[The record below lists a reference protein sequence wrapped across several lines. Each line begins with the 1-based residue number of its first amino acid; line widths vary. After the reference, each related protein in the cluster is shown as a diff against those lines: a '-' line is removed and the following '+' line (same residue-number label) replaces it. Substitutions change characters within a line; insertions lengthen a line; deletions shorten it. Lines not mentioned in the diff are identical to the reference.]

1 MEQDLP
7 KEAGAQMPANGPGM
21 WQRIQS
27 WDSRLSVT
35 KGLTAVTLLTGLVGG
50 YFQYT
55 NSYDQK
61 MSEQAKADMDMATKT
76 FIEISNAFA
85 EVQMLQEGLLPEQ
98 SGAPKP
104 QLGAGFMQVDAKALA
119 PGADYWKA
127 RTSLRQNG
135 AIFGRKAEIY
145 IDWPSDLGRDPAGEH
160 TLDQDPLT
168 ETLLTKY
175 NFDCDSEA
183 NLPQFKGA
191 IFSGADPGRPSEELC
206 TDPAANGPKA
216 YLDLCARQ
224 PDGAINPL
232 HKVVN
237 VNWWSAKHHVLVM
250 NHCAETLYSQ
260 LGMLQTL
267 APGSD
272 APRDRKPEVLKLRE
286 INQHR
291 LQLQARR
298 LDAFMTLTMAQLDR
312 IRVRY
317 RPTGLLCYLTR
328 ETVGFFGHGC
338 SPTQPVTNA
347 GT

>member
-1 MEQDLP
+1 MEQDLQ
-7 KEAGAQMPANGPGM
+7 KEAARTQSVPDAPGM

-50 YFQYT
+50 YFQYMS
-55 NSYDQK
+55 SYDQK
-61 MSEQAKADMDMATKT
+61 MGEQAKADMDMATKT

-85 EVQMLQEGLLPEQ
+85 EVQTLQEGLLPEQ
-98 SGAPKP
+98 GGKP
-104 QLGAGFMQVDAKALA
+104 QLAAAFMQVDAKALA

-145 IDWPSDLGRDPAGEH
+145 IDWPSDLGRNPAGEH

-183 NLPQFKGA
+183 NLPQFRGA
-191 IFSGADPGRPSEELC
+191 AFNGGDPGRPSEELC
-206 TDPAANGPKA
+206 NDPEANGPKA
-216 YLDLCARQ
+216 YLNLCGRQ

-232 HKVVN
+232 QKVVT
-237 VNWWSAKHHVLVM
+237 VNWWSAKHHVVVM
-250 NHCAETLYSQ
+250 NHCAEKLYGQ
-260 LGMLQTL
+260 LGMLQTA
-267 APGSD
+267 APGGD
-272 APRDRKPEVLKLRE
+272 LPRDRKPDTQKLRE
-286 INQHR
+286 VNQHR

-328 ETVGFFGHGC
+328 EAGIFGHGC
-338 SPTQPVTNA
+338 SPTQTA
-347 GT
+347 ATDGT